1 LFLQVLFSGIGR
13 AKTRRRKETAFAY
26 LRLCASLSL
35 STVVGLYTQEDVR
48 LLNNFYTCPLKFVLT
63 NLSGVLSLQM
73 AMNSNKLQQRFHEEY
88 RKLNEQQRKAV
99 DTIEGPVMVIA
110 GPGTGKTQ
118 ILAARI
124 GKILL
129 DTDASPE
136 NLLCLTYTDAGAI
149 AMRRRLNGFIG
160 SDAYK
165 VNIYTFHSFC
175 NDVIQENLSI
185 FEKTEMDPISELE
198 KIQLLKTLIDAF
210 PKDHPLKRYR
220 GDVYFEIGNL
230 AELFSTMKREGWT
243 PTFIQEKINSYIADL
258 QNRDVFIAK
267 RATREFRK
275 GDIRTDKIEVE
286 KERMKRLA
294 AAVNEFDNYQSLMRR
309 HNRYDFDDMINWVI
323 RAFEENKQLLSD
335 YQERY
340 QYILVDEYQDTS
352 GTQNT
357 LIRLL
362 ISYWDKPN
370 VFVVGDDD
378 QSIFRFQGAN
388 VENMLQFVTSYK
400 NDLLT
405 VVLTNNYRSTQ
416 PILDISKTLVDK
428 NEERLTR
435 QIEGLSKDLLSSNPH
450 VNHLS
455 YAPTIVEYETQRHE
469 MTHITLK
476 VESLIAEG
484 VPAGRIAVLYRENKY
499 GDALTK
505 YFQQKKIPVYS
516 KRSLN
521 LFDIPLARKI
531 MTIMRFL
538 AAEHDTPY
546 GGDEM
551 LFEILHFDFYSIPP
565 IEIAKVSV
573 AVAEKK
579 FSDHPTSMRRLL
591 YERSNQPPR
600 DLFDPGINRGLKQAS
615 AIFEQLIAD
624 VPNVTIQVLFEKI
637 IRTAGVLHA
646 IMQSPEKVWEMQV
659 LTALFDFIKEETRRN
674 PDLQL
679 SRLIQMID
687 LMEDNHIGIPVIQ
700 VCGSDKGVNL
710 LTAHGSK
717 GLEFE
722 YVFFAGCNASYWE
735 KKRKPAA
742 GYKFPDTIFSSAP
755 KSSDEEELR
764 RLFYVALTRAE
775 KHLYISYSKYKNDN
789 KELEPSRFIAE
800 IQDIHNLPVEKLF
813 MNSDVMTEFEAL
825 QFEDISAPEIQKIE
839 EDFISNILDKF
850 VMNVTALNNY
860 LRCPLEFYFKNLIR
874 IPSPK
879 NEATEFGSSVHFAIQ
894 RLFEKMKLH
903 QREEFSS
910 KEDLLQDF
918 RWYMHRH
925 RESFTK
931 EAFDRRM
938 EYGLEV
944 LANYYEKYVNL
955 WNKIVAIE
963 RNIRNVVVNGVPLK
977 GKLDKLEFSNKEVN
991 VVDYKTGDVD
1001 NAREKLAPPSERSP
1015 EGGDYWRQAVFYKIL
1030 VDNYGSKE
1038 WKVVSSEFD
1047 FIEPDKKKEYR
1058 KVKIPVSY
1066 DDIDLVI
1073 EQITNTW
1080 EKIQNREFYI
1090 GCGKPDCQWCDFVKT
1105 NKLAVALHETE
1116 EEVEST

>member
-1 LFLQVLFSGIGR
+1 
-13 AKTRRRKETAFAY
+13 
-26 LRLCASLSL
+26 
-35 STVVGLYTQEDVR
+35 
-48 LLNNFYTCPLKFVLT
+48 
-63 NLSGVLSLQM
+63 
-73 AMNSNKLQQRFHEEY
+73 MNSQKLLHKFLEEY
-88 RKLNEQQRKAV
+88 KKLNEHQRKAV

-165 VNIYTFHSFC
+165 VNIYTFHAFC
-175 NDVIQENLSI
+175 NDIIQENLSM

-198 KIQLLKTLIDAF
+198 KIHLLKTLIDTF
-210 PKDHPLKRYR
+210 PKNHPLKRYR
-220 GDVYFEIGNL
+220 GDVYYEIRDL
-230 AELFSTMKREGWT
+230 TKLFSTMKREGLT
-243 PTFIQEKINSYIADL
+243 PGFIQEKIAAYINDL
-258 QNRDVFIAK
+258 PNRDGFVAK
-267 RATREFRK
+267 KATKEFKK
-275 GDIRTDKIEVE
+275 GDIRTDRIEDE
-286 KERMKRLA
+286 KERLKRLA
-294 AAVNEFDNYQSLMRR
+294 AAVNEFDSFQLLMRQN
-309 HNRYDFDDMINWVI
+309 NRYDFDDMINWVI
-323 RAFEENKQLLSD
+323 KAFEENKQLLSD

-352 GTQNT
+352 GTQNN

-370 VFVVGDDD
+370 IFVVGDDD
-378 QSIFRFQGAN
+378 QSIFRFQGASF
-388 VENMLQFVTSYK
+388 ENMHEFSESYK

-428 NEERLTR
+428 NEERLIKR
-435 QIEGLSKDLLSSNPH
+435 MEGLSKNLLSSNALI
-450 VNHLS
+450 NELTHL
-455 YAPTIVEYETQRHE
+455 PVVVEYETQRHE
-469 MTHITLK
+469 MTDITLK
-476 VESLIAEG
+476 VERLMAEG
-484 VPAGRIAVLYRENKY
+484 IAAGRIAVLYRENKY
-499 GDALTK
+499 GDALTR
-505 YFQQKKIPVYS
+505 YFQQKKIPVFS
-516 KRSLN
+516 KRSLT

-531 MTIMRFL
+531 ILILRYL

-551 LFEILHFDFYSIPP
+551 LFEILHFDIYSIPP
-565 IEIAKVSV
+565 IEIAKISI
-573 AVAEKK
+573 AVAEKQ
-579 FSDHPTSMRRLL
+579 FSENRTSIRRLL
-591 YERSNQPPR
+591 SEKSNQPPK
-600 DLFDPGINRGLKQAS
+600 DLFDQGIHPGLKQAS
-615 AIFEQLIAD
+615 SVLEQLIGD
-624 VPNVTIQVLFEKI
+624 VPNVTIQVLFERI
-637 IRTAGVLHA
+637 IRTAGILNA
-646 IMQSPEKVWEMQV
+646 IMQSPEKVWQMQI
-659 LTALFDFIKEETRRN
+659 LTSLFDFIKEETRRA
-674 PDLQL
+674 PDLEL
-679 SRLIQMID
+679 SKLIQVVD
-687 LMEDNHIGIPVIQ
+687 LMEDNNVCIPVIQ
-700 VCGSDKGVNL
+700 ICGSDKGVNL

-722 YVFFAGCNASYWE
+722 YVFVAGCNASFWE
-735 KKRKPAA
+735 KKRKPPK
-742 GYKFPDTIFSSAP
+742 GYTFPDTIFASLS

-775 KHLYISYSKYKNDN
+775 KYLYISYSKYKNDG
-789 KELEPSRFIAE
+789 KGLEPSKFIAE
-800 IQDIHNLPVEKLF
+800 IQDTHDLPVDHVFIDNEVL
-813 MNSDVMTEFEAL
+813 TEFEAL
-825 QFEDISAPEIQKIE
+825 QFAEISAPEIQKIE

-860 LRCPLEFYFKNLIR
+860 LHCPLEFYFKNLIR

-903 QREEFSS
+903 PTQQFSS
-910 KEDLLQDF
+910 KEELLKDF
-918 RWYMHRH
+918 TWYMHRH

-931 EAFDRRM
+931 QAFDRRM

-944 LANYYEKYVNL
+944 LGNYYDKYLNQ

-977 GKLDKLEFSNKEVN
+977 GKLDKLEFNNKEVN

-1001 NAREKLAPPSERSP
+1001 NAKDKLKPPSEKYP

-1030 VDNYGSKE
+1030 VDNYGQKD
-1038 WKVVSSEFD
+1038 WRVVSSEFD

-1058 KVKIPVSY
+1058 KIKIPVSQE
-1066 DDIDLVI
+1066 DIGFVTG
-1073 EQITNTW
+1073 QITNTW
-1080 EKIQNREFYI
+1080 HKIENREFYI
-1090 GCGKPDCQWCDFVKT
+1090 GCGKPDCHWCNFVKT
-1105 NKLAVALHETE
+1105 NKLAVALHEVE
-1116 EEVEST
+1116 EEVEQ